1 MRHNV
6 ELKSY
11 DNKTAVFEFF
21 GYKPKLQTGGLYTV
35 EIKEYKSN
43 RSIEQNR
50 LMWAIIQE
58 IAKVTGNDEM
68 EIYCMGLEKMNIQ
81 ADFLLGLPN
90 IEDSLKRQF
99 RAVKIVENREYNG
112 KTMTVFK
119 CFSGSSKFN
128 TAEMTQLIDFFL
140 HLAEENGVYEFE
152 NL

>member
-6 ELKSY
+6 ELKTY

-43 RSIEQNR
+43 RSLEQNR

-58 IAKVTGNDEM
+58 ISKKTGNDEM
-68 EIYCMGLEKMNIQ
+68 EIYCSGLEKMNVQ
-81 ADFLLGLPN
+81 ADYLLGLP
-90 IEDSLKRQF
+90 ELESVLKKQF
-99 RAVKIVENREYNG
+99 RAVKVMENREYNG

-119 CFSGSSKFN
+119 CYTGSSKFN
-128 TAEMTQLIDFFL
+128 TTEMTQLIDYFL
-140 HLAEENGVYEFE
+140 HLAQEHGVYDFE